1 MEKIITIIGG
11 GYVGL
16 VTAACLSHLNH
27 NTTVIEIFPEK
38 VAAINRAEPP
48 IYEDGLDTLLKTHI
62 FANLRATTQYTP
74 VQTSDVIFIA
84 VGTPPN
90 PDGSA
95 NLSYITAAAETIA
108 DELVKSHAEYPV
120 IVVKSTVPP
129 GTTKNLVEP
138 IIRRKNPD
146 LSFGICMNPE
156 FLREGRAVKDFLHPD
171 RIIVGSSDPK
181 TIRIMHE
188 LYTGIAAPII
198 DVDPTA
204 AEMIKYTSNALLA
217 TKISFANE
225 IGNLCKQ
232 LGVNVYEVMAGVGMD
247 SRVSPKFLNAGCGF
261 GGSCFP
267 KDVSALASIAR
278 EHGVTPTLLNAV
290 LAVNDSQPLRMVELL
305 ETRIGSLSGKRIA
318 VLGLAFKDN
327 TDDVRESRSIPVIEA
342 LRRKGAVPV
351 LFDPMAMAT
360 MKAVFPDEEYA
371 PSAAAALT
379 HADGCLVMTE
389 WPEFAKLS
397 SEFDAMR
404 ERVIIDGRHILTIDD
419 AEGICW

>member
-1 MEKIITIIGG
+1 MKLTIVGG

-16 VTAACLSHLNH
+16 VTAACLSHLNY

-62 FANLRATTQYTP
+62 SANLRATTQYTP

-95 NLSYITAAAETIA
+95 NLSYIIAAAEAIA
-108 DELVKSHAEYPV
+108 DELAKSHAEYPV

-129 GTTKNLVEP
+129 GTTKNVVEP

-156 FLREGRAVKDFLHPD
+156 FLREGRAVEDFLHPD

-181 TIRIMHE
+181 TIRVMHD

-351 LFDPMAMAT
+351 LFDPMAMDT

>member
-1 MEKIITIIGG
+1 MKLTIVGG

-16 VTAACLSHLNH
+16 VTAACLSHLNY

-62 FANLRATTQYTP
+62 SANLRATTQYTP

-90 PDGSA
+90 SDGSA
-95 NLSYITAAAETIA
+95 NLSYIIAAAEAIA
-108 DELVKSHAEYPV
+108 DELAKSHAEYPV

-129 GTTKNLVEP
+129 GTTKNVVEP

-156 FLREGRAVKDFLHPD
+156 FLREGRAVEDFLHPD
-171 RIIVGSSDPK
+171 RIVVGSSDPK
-181 TIRIMHE
+181 TIRIMHD

-305 ETRIGSLSGKRIA
+305 EMRLVSLSGKRIA

-351 LFDPMAMAT
+351 LFDPMAMDT

-371 PSAAAALT
+371 SSAAAALT

>member
-1 MEKIITIIGG
+1 MHITIIGG

-62 FANLRATTQYTP
+62 SANLRATTQYTP

-95 NLSYITAAAETIA
+95 NLSYITAAVEAIA
-108 DELVKSHAEYPV
+108 DELAKSHAEYPV

-129 GTTKNLVEP
+129 WTTKNVVEP

-156 FLREGRAVKDFLHPD
+156 FLREGRAVEDFLHPD

-181 TIRIMHE
+181 TIRIMHD

-305 ETRIGSLSGKRIA
+305 ETRIDSLSGKRIA

-351 LFDPMAMAT
+351 LFDPMAMDT

-379 HADGCLVMTE
+379 HANGCLVMTE

>member
-16 VTAACLSHLNH
+16 VTAACLSHLNY

-62 FANLRATTQYTP
+62 SANLRATTQYTP

-95 NLSYITAAAETIA
+95 NLSYIIAAAEAIA
-108 DELVKSHAEYPV
+108 DELAKSHAEYPV

-129 GTTKNLVEP
+129 GTTKNVVEP

-156 FLREGRAVKDFLHPD
+156 FLREGRAVEDFLHPD
-171 RIIVGSSDPK
+171 RIVVGSSDPK

-327 TDDVRESRSIPVIEA
+327 TDDVRESRSILVIEA

-351 LFDPMAMAT
+351 LFDPMAMDT

-397 SEFDAMR
+397 SEFDEMR

>member
-1 MEKIITIIGG
+1 MHITIIGG

-16 VTAACLSHLNH
+16 VTAACLSQLNH

-38 VAAINRAEPP
+38 VAAINHAEPP

-62 FANLRATTQYTP
+62 SANLRATTQYTP

-95 NLSYITAAAETIA
+95 NLSYITAAVEAIA
-108 DELVKSHAEYPV
+108 DELSKSHAEYPV

-129 GTTKNLVEP
+129 GTTKNVVEP

-156 FLREGRAVKDFLHPD
+156 FLREGRAVEDFLHPD
-171 RIIVGSSDPK
+171 RIVVGSSDPK
-181 TIRIMHE
+181 TIRIMHD

-225 IGNLCKQ
+225 IGNLCKL

-351 LFDPMAMAT
+351 LFDPMAMDT

>member
-1 MEKIITIIGG
+1 MNLTLIGG

-16 VTAACLSHLNH
+16 VTAACLSHLNY

-62 FANLRATTQYTP
+62 SANLRATTQYTP

-95 NLSYITAAAETIA
+95 NLSYIIAAAETIA
-108 DELVKSHAEYPV
+108 DELAKSHAEYPV

-129 GTTKNLVEP
+129 GTTKNVVEP

-351 LFDPMAMAT
+351 LFDPMAMDT

-371 PSAAAALT
+371 SSAAAALT

-389 WPEFAKLS
+389 WPEFAKLG

>member
-1 MEKIITIIGG
+1 MNLTLIGG

-16 VTAACLSHLNH
+16 VTAACLSHLNY

-62 FANLRATTQYTP
+62 SANLRATTQYTP

-95 NLSYITAAAETIA
+95 NLSYIIAATEAIA
-108 DELVKSHAEYPV
+108 DELAKSHAEYPV

-129 GTTKNLVEP
+129 GTTKNVVEP

-156 FLREGRAVKDFLHPD
+156 FLREGRAVEDFLHPD
-171 RIIVGSSDPK
+171 RIVVGSSDPK

-327 TDDVRESRSIPVIEA
+327 TDDVRESRSILVIEA

-351 LFDPMAMAT
+351 LFDPMAMDT

>member
-1 MEKIITIIGG
+1 MNLTLIGG

-16 VTAACLSHLNH
+16 VTAACLSHLNY

-62 FANLRATTQYTP
+62 SANLRATTQYTP

-95 NLSYITAAAETIA
+95 NLSYIIAAAEAIA
-108 DELVKSHAEYPV
+108 DELAKSHAEYPV

-129 GTTKNLVEP
+129 GTTKNVVEP

-156 FLREGRAVKDFLHPD
+156 FLREGRAVEDFLHPD
-171 RIIVGSSDPK
+171 RIVVGSSDPK

-351 LFDPMAMAT
+351 LFDPMAMDT

-371 PSAAAALT
+371 SSAAAALT

-389 WPEFAKLS
+389 WPEFAKLG

>member
-1 MEKIITIIGG
+1 MHITIIGG

-16 VTAACLSHLNH
+16 VTAACLSHLNY

-62 FANLRATTQYTP
+62 SANLRATTQYTP

-95 NLSYITAAAETIA
+95 NLSYIIAATEAIA
-108 DELVKSHAEYPV
+108 DELAKSHAEYPV

-129 GTTKNLVEP
+129 GTTKNVVEP
-138 IIRRKNPD
+138 VIRRKNPD

-156 FLREGRAVKDFLHPD
+156 FLREGRAVEDFLHPD
-171 RIIVGSSDPK
+171 RIVVGSSDPK
-181 TIRIMHE
+181 TIRIMYE

-351 LFDPMAMAT
+351 LFDPMAMDT

-371 PSAAAALT
+371 LSAAAALT

>member
-1 MEKIITIIGG
+1 
-11 GYVGL
+11 
-16 VTAACLSHLNH
+16 
-27 NTTVIEIFPEK
+27 NTTVIEIFSEK
-38 VAAINRAEPP
+38 VAAINRAESP
-48 IYEDGLDTLLKTHI
+48 IYEVGLDILLKTHI
-62 FANLRATTQYTP
+62 SANLRATTQYTP
-74 VQTSDVIFIA
+74 IQTSDVIFIA

-95 NLSYITAAAETIA
+95 NLSYITAAAEAIA
-108 DELVKSHAEYPV
+108 DELSKSHTEYPV

-156 FLREGRAVKDFLHPD
+156 FLREGRAVEDFLHPD
-171 RIIVGSSDPK
+171 RIVVGSSDPE

-188 LYTGIAAPII
+188 LYTGITAPII

-232 LGVNVYEVMAGVGMD
+232 LGINVYEVMTGVGMD

-267 KDVSALASIAR
+267 KDVSALASIAQ

-305 ETRIGSLSGKRIA
+305 ETRIGSLLGKRIA

-351 LFDPMAMAT
+351 LFDPMAMDT

-371 PSAAAALT
+371 PSAATALT

>member
-1 MEKIITIIGG
+1 MKLTIVGG

-38 VAAINRAEPP
+38 VAAINCAEPP

-232 LGVNVYEVMAGVGMD
+232 LGINVYEVMAGVGMD

>member
-16 VTAACLSHLNH
+16 VTAACLSHLNY

-62 FANLRATTQYTP
+62 SANLRATTQYTP

-95 NLSYITAAAETIA
+95 NLSYIIAAAEAIA
-108 DELVKSHAEYPV
+108 DELAKSHAEYPV

-129 GTTKNLVEP
+129 GTTKNVVEP

-156 FLREGRAVKDFLHPD
+156 FLREGRAVEDFLHPD
-171 RIIVGSSDPK
+171 RIVVGSSDPK

-351 LFDPMAMAT
+351 LFDPMAMDT

-371 PSAAAALT
+371 SSAAAALA

>member
-1 MEKIITIIGG
+1 MHITIIGG

-16 VTAACLSHLNH
+16 VTAACLSHLNY

-62 FANLRATTQYTP
+62 SANLRATTQYTP

-95 NLSYITAAAETIA
+95 NLSYIIAAAETIA
-108 DELVKSHAEYPV
+108 DELAKSHAEYPV

-129 GTTKNLVEP
+129 GTTKNVVEP

-351 LFDPMAMAT
+351 LFDPMAMDT

-371 PSAAAALT
+371 LSAAAALT

>member
-1 MEKIITIIGG
+1 MHITIVGG

-27 NTTVIEIFPEK
+27 NTTVIEIFSEK
-38 VAAINRAEPP
+38 VAAINRAESP
-48 IYEDGLDTLLKTHI
+48 IYEVGLDILLKTHI
-62 FANLRATTQYTP
+62 SANLRATTQYTP
-74 VQTSDVIFIA
+74 IQTSDVIFIA

-95 NLSYITAAAETIA
+95 NLSYITAAAEAIA
-108 DELVKSHAEYPV
+108 DELSKSHTEYPV

-156 FLREGRAVKDFLHPD
+156 FLREGRAVEDFLHPD
-171 RIIVGSSDPK
+171 RIVVGSSDPE

-188 LYTGIAAPII
+188 LYTGITAPII

-232 LGVNVYEVMAGVGMD
+232 LGINVYEVMTGVGMD

-267 KDVSALASIAR
+267 KDVSALASIAQ

-305 ETRIGSLSGKRIA
+305 ETRIGSLLGKRIA

-351 LFDPMAMAT
+351 LFDPMAMDT

-371 PSAAAALT
+371 PSAATALT

>member
-1 MEKIITIIGG
+1 MCSITIIGG

-27 NTTVIEIFPEK
+27 DTAVIEIFPEK
-38 VAAINRAEPP
+38 VAAINRAKPP

-62 FANLRATTQYTP
+62 SANLRATTQYTP
-74 VQTSDVIFIA
+74 IQTSEVIFIA

-95 NLSYITAAAETIA
+95 NLSYITAAAEAIA
-108 DELVKSHAEYPV
+108 DELAKSHAEYPV

-129 GTTKNLVEP
+129 GTTKNVVEP
-138 IIRRKNPD
+138 IIRRKNPN

-156 FLREGRAVKDFLHPD
+156 FLREGRAVEDFLHPD
-171 RIIVGSSDPK
+171 RIVIGSSDPK
-181 TIRIMHE
+181 TIQIMHE
-188 LYTGIAAPII
+188 LYTGIVAPII

-225 IGNLCKQ
+225 IGNICKQ
-232 LGVNVYEVMAGVGMD
+232 ISINVYEVMAGVGMD

-267 KDVSALASIAR
+267 KDVSALASIAE

-305 ETRIGSLSGKRIA
+305 EKRIVSLSGKRIA

-327 TDDVRESRSIPVIEA
+327 TDDVRESRSIPVIET
-342 LRRKGAVPV
+342 LRRKGAIPV
-351 LFDPMAMAT
+351 LFDPMAMDT

>member
-1 MEKIITIIGG
+1 MHITIIGG

-38 VAAINRAEPP
+38 VAAINRAESP

-62 FANLRATTQYTP
+62 SANLRATTQYTP

-95 NLSYITAAAETIA
+95 NLSYITAATEAIA
-108 DELVKSHAEYPV
+108 DELAKFHAEYPV

-156 FLREGRAVKDFLHPD
+156 FLREGRAVEDFLHPD
-171 RIIVGSSDPK
+171 RIVVGSSDPK
-181 TIRIMHE
+181 TIQIMHE

-232 LGVNVYEVMAGVGMD
+232 LGINVYEVMAGVGMD

-267 KDVSALASIAR
+267 KDVSALASIAQ
-278 EHGVTPTLLNAV
+278 EHGITPTLLNAV

-305 ETRIGSLSGKRIA
+305 EKRIGSLLGKRIA

-351 LFDPMAMAT
+351 LFDPMAMDT
-360 MKAVFPDEEYA
+360 MKAVFPDEEYVS
-371 PSAAAALT
+371 SAVAALT

>member
-1 MEKIITIIGG
+1 MHITIIGG

-62 FANLRATTQYTP
+62 SANLRATTQYTP
-74 VQTSDVIFIA
+74 VQASDVIFIA

-95 NLSYITAAAETIA
+95 NLSYITAAVEAIA
-108 DELVKSHAEYPV
+108 DELAKSHAEYPV

-138 IIRRKNPD
+138 IIQRKNPD

-156 FLREGRAVKDFLHPD
+156 FLREGRAVEDFLHPD
-171 RIIVGSSDPK
+171 RIVVGSSDPK

-267 KDVSALASIAR
+267 KDVLALASIAR

-351 LFDPMAMAT
+351 LFDPMAMDT

>member
-1 MEKIITIIGG
+1 MHITIIGG

-62 FANLRATTQYTP
+62 SANLRATTQYTP

-95 NLSYITAAAETIA
+95 NLSYIIAATEAIA
-108 DELVKSHAEYPV
+108 DELAKSHAEYPV

-129 GTTKNLVEP
+129 GTTKNVVEP

-156 FLREGRAVKDFLHPD
+156 FLREGRAVEDFLHPD
-171 RIIVGSSDPK
+171 RIVVGSSDPK
-181 TIRIMHE
+181 TIRIMYE

-351 LFDPMAMAT
+351 LFDPMAMDT

-371 PSAAAALT
+371 LSAAAALT

>member
-48 IYEDGLDTLLKTHI
+48 IYEDGLDALLKTHI
-62 FANLRATTQYTP
+62 SANLRATTQYTP

-108 DELVKSHAEYPV
+108 DELAESHAEYPV

-129 GTTKNLVEP
+129 GTTKNVVEP
-138 IIRRKNPD
+138 VIRRKNPD

-156 FLREGRAVKDFLHPD
+156 FLREGRAVEDFLHPD
-171 RIIVGSSDPK
+171 RIVVGSSDPK
-181 TIRIMHE
+181 TIRIMHD

-305 ETRIGSLSGKRIA
+305 ETRIGSLLGKRIA

-351 LFDPMAMAT
+351 LFDPMAMDT

>member
-1 MEKIITIIGG
+1 MKLTIVGG

-16 VTAACLSHLNH
+16 VTAACLSHLNY

-62 FANLRATTQYTP
+62 SANLRATTQYTP
-74 VQTSDVIFIA
+74 IQTSEVIFIA

-95 NLSYITAAAETIA
+95 NLSYITAAAEAIA
-108 DELVKSHAEYPV
+108 DELAKSHAEYPV

-129 GTTKNLVEP
+129 GTTKNVVEP

-156 FLREGRAVKDFLHPD
+156 FLREGRAVEDFLHPD
-171 RIIVGSSDPK
+171 RIVIGSSDPK
-181 TIRIMHE
+181 TIQIMHE
-188 LYTGIAAPII
+188 LYTGIVAPII

-305 ETRIGSLSGKRIA
+305 ETRIGSLLGKRIA

-351 LFDPMAMAT
+351 LFDPMAMDT

-371 PSAAAALT
+371 SSAAAALT

>member
-1 MEKIITIIGG
+1 MHITIVGG

-27 NTTVIEIFPEK
+27 NTTVIEIFSEK
-38 VAAINRAEPP
+38 VAAINRAESP
-48 IYEDGLDTLLKTHI
+48 IYEVGLDILLKTHI
-62 FANLRATTQYTP
+62 SANLRATTQYTP
-74 VQTSDVIFIA
+74 IQTSDVIFIA

-95 NLSYITAAAETIA
+95 NLSYITAAAEAIA
-108 DELVKSHAEYPV
+108 DELSKSHTEYPV

-156 FLREGRAVKDFLHPD
+156 SLREGRAVEDFLHPD
-171 RIIVGSSDPK
+171 RIVVGSSDPE

-188 LYTGIAAPII
+188 LYTGITAPII

-232 LGVNVYEVMAGVGMD
+232 LGINVYEVMTGVGMD

-267 KDVSALASIAR
+267 KDVSALASIAQ

-305 ETRIGSLSGKRIA
+305 ETRIGSLLGKRIA

-351 LFDPMAMAT
+351 LFDPMAMDT

-371 PSAAAALT
+371 PSAATALT

>member
-1 MEKIITIIGG
+1 MKLTIVGG

-16 VTAACLSHLNH
+16 VTAACLSHLNY

-62 FANLRATTQYTP
+62 SANLRATTQYTP

-95 NLSYITAAAETIA
+95 NLSYIIAAVEAIA
-108 DELVKSHAEYPV
+108 DELAKSHAEYPV

-129 GTTKNLVEP
+129 GTTKNVVEP

-156 FLREGRAVKDFLHPD
+156 FLREGRAVEDFLHPD
-171 RIIVGSSDPK
+171 RIVVGSSDPK

-305 ETRIGSLSGKRIA
+305 ETRIDSLSGKRIA

-351 LFDPMAMAT
+351 LFDPMAMDT

-389 WPEFAKLS
+389 WPGVCKAQF
-397 SEFDAMR
+397 
-404 ERVIIDGRHILTIDD
+404 
-419 AEGICW
+419 

>member
-1 MEKIITIIGG
+1 MHITIIGG

-16 VTAACLSHLNH
+16 VTAACLSHLNY

-62 FANLRATTQYTP
+62 SANLRATTQYTP

-95 NLSYITAAAETIA
+95 NLSYIIAAAETIA
-108 DELVKSHAEYPV
+108 DELAKSHAEYPV

-129 GTTKNLVEP
+129 GTTKNVVEP

-156 FLREGRAVKDFLHPD
+156 FLREGRAVEDFLHPD
-171 RIIVGSSDPK
+171 RIVVGSSDPK
-181 TIRIMHE
+181 TIRIMYE

-351 LFDPMAMAT
+351 LFDPMAMDT

-371 PSAAAALT
+371 LSAAAALT

>member
-1 MEKIITIIGG
+1 MFISIVGG

-62 FANLRATTQYTP
+62 SANLRATTQYAP

-95 NLSYITAAAETIA
+95 NLSYITAAVEAIA
-108 DELVKSHAEYPV
+108 DELAKSHAKYPV

-156 FLREGRAVKDFLHPD
+156 FLREGRAVEDFLHPD

-305 ETRIGSLSGKRIA
+305 ETRIDSLSGKRIA

-351 LFDPMAMAT
+351 LFDPMAMDT

>member
-16 VTAACLSHLNH
+16 VTAACLSHLNY

-62 FANLRATTQYTP
+62 SANLRATTQYTP

-95 NLSYITAAAETIA
+95 NLSYIIAAAEAIA
-108 DELVKSHAEYPV
+108 DELAKSHAEYPV

-129 GTTKNLVEP
+129 GTTKNVVEP

-156 FLREGRAVKDFLHPD
+156 FLREGRAVEDFLHPD
-171 RIIVGSSDPK
+171 RIVVGSSDPK

-327 TDDVRESRSIPVIEA
+327 TDDVRESRSILVIEA

-351 LFDPMAMAT
+351 LFDPMAMDT

>member
-1 MEKIITIIGG
+1 MHITIIGG

-16 VTAACLSHLNH
+16 VTAACLSQLNH

-38 VAAINRAEPP
+38 VAAINHAEPP

-62 FANLRATTQYTP
+62 SANLRATTQYTP

-95 NLSYITAAAETIA
+95 NLSYITAAVEAIA
-108 DELVKSHAEYPV
+108 DELSKSHAEYPV

-129 GTTKNLVEP
+129 GTTKNVVEP

-156 FLREGRAVKDFLHPD
+156 FLREGRAVEDFLHPD
-171 RIIVGSSDPK
+171 RIVVGSSDPK
-181 TIRIMHE
+181 TIRIMHD

-225 IGNLCKQ
+225 IGNLCKL

-305 ETRIGSLSGKRIA
+305 EKRIGSLSGKRIA

-327 TDDVRESRSIPVIEA
+327 TDDVRESRSIPVIEE

-351 LFDPMAMAT
+351 LFDPMAMDT

>member
-1 MEKIITIIGG
+1 
-11 GYVGL
+11 
-16 VTAACLSHLNH
+16 
-27 NTTVIEIFPEK
+27 
-38 VAAINRAEPP
+38 
-48 IYEDGLDTLLKTHI
+48 
-62 FANLRATTQYTP
+62 
-74 VQTSDVIFIA
+74 A
-84 VGTPPN
+84 V
-90 PDGSA
+90 
-95 NLSYITAAAETIA
+95 E
-108 DELVKSHAEYPV
+108 
-120 IVVKSTVPP
+120 
-129 GTTKNLVEP
+129 
-138 IIRRKNPD
+138 
-146 LSFGICMNPE
+146 
-156 FLREGRAVKDFLHPD
+156 DFLHPD

-267 KDVSALASIAR
+267 KDVLALASIAR

-305 ETRIGSLSGKRIA
+305 ETRLGSLSGKRIA

-351 LFDPMAMAT
+351 LFDPMAMDT

>member
-1 MEKIITIIGG
+1 MKLTIVGG

-16 VTAACLSHLNH
+16 VTAACLSHLNY

-62 FANLRATTQYTP
+62 SANLRATTQYTP

-95 NLSYITAAAETIA
+95 NLSYIIAAAEAIA
-108 DELVKSHAEYPV
+108 DELAKSHAEYPV

-129 GTTKNLVEP
+129 GTTKNVVEP

-146 LSFGICMNPE
+146 ISFGICMNPE
-156 FLREGRAVKDFLHPD
+156 FLREGRAVEDFLHPD

-267 KDVSALASIAR
+267 KDVLALASIAR

-305 ETRIGSLSGKRIA
+305 EMRLGSLSGKRIA

-351 LFDPMAMAT
+351 LFDPMAMDT

-371 PSAAAALT
+371 SSAAAALT

-389 WPEFAKLS
+389 WPEFAKLG

-419 AEGICW
+419 AEGVCW

>member
-1 MEKIITIIGG
+1 MFISVLGG

-38 VAAINRAEPP
+38 VAVINRAEPP

-62 FANLRATTQYTP
+62 SVNLRATTQYTP

-95 NLSYITAAAETIA
+95 NLSYIIAAAEAIA
-108 DELVKSHAEYPV
+108 DELAKSHVEYPV

-129 GTTKNLVEP
+129 GTTKNVVEP

-156 FLREGRAVKDFLHPD
+156 FLREGRAVEDFLHPD
-171 RIIVGSSDPK
+171 RIVVGSSDPK

-188 LYTGIAAPII
+188 LYTDIAAPII
-198 DVDPTA
+198 DVDPTS

-232 LGVNVYEVMAGVGMD
+232 LSVNVYEVMAGVGMD

-305 ETRIGSLSGKRIA
+305 EMRIGSLSGKRIA

-351 LFDPMAMAT
+351 LFDPMAMDT

-371 PSAAAALT
+371 SSAAAALT

-397 SEFDAMR
+397 SEFDEMR

>member
-1 MEKIITIIGG
+1 MHITIIGG

-16 VTAACLSHLNH
+16 VTAACLSQLNH

-38 VAAINRAEPP
+38 VAAINHAEPP

-62 FANLRATTQYTP
+62 SANLRATTQYTP

-95 NLSYITAAAETIA
+95 NLSYITAAVEAIA
-108 DELVKSHAEYPV
+108 DELSKSHAEYPV

-129 GTTKNLVEP
+129 GTTKNVVEP

-156 FLREGRAVKDFLHPD
+156 FLREGRAVEDFLHPD
-171 RIIVGSSDPK
+171 RIVVGSSDPK
-181 TIRIMHE
+181 TIRIMHD

-225 IGNLCKQ
+225 IGNLCKL

-305 ETRIGSLSGKRIA
+305 EKRIGSLSGKRIA

-351 LFDPMAMAT
+351 LFDPMAMDT

>member
-1 MEKIITIIGG
+1 MHITIIGG

-48 IYEDGLDTLLKTHI
+48 IYEDGLDVLLTTHI
-62 FANLRATTQYTP
+62 SANLQATTQYTP
-74 VQTSDVIFIA
+74 VQISDVIFIA

-108 DELVKSHAEYPV
+108 DELAKSHAEYPV

-129 GTTKNLVEP
+129 GTTKNVVEP

-156 FLREGRAVKDFLHPD
+156 FLREGRAVEDFLHPD
-171 RIIVGSSDPK
+171 RIVVGSSDPK
-181 TIRIMHE
+181 TIRIMHD

-305 ETRIGSLSGKRIA
+305 EMRIGSLSGKRIA

-351 LFDPMAMAT
+351 LFDPMAMDT

>member
-1 MEKIITIIGG
+1 MFISVLGG

-16 VTAACLSHLNH
+16 VTAACLSHLSH

-62 FANLRATTQYTP
+62 SANLRATTQYTP

-108 DELVKSHAEYPV
+108 DELAKSHAEYPV

-129 GTTKNLVEP
+129 GTTKNVVEP

-188 LYTGIAAPII
+188 LYTDIAAPII
-198 DVDPTA
+198 DVDPTS

-305 ETRIGSLSGKRIA
+305 EMRLGSLSGKRIA

-351 LFDPMAMAT
+351 LFDPMAMDT

-371 PSAAAALT
+371 SSAAAALT

>member
-38 VAAINRAEPP
+38 VAAINHAEPP

-62 FANLRATTQYTP
+62 SANLRATTQYTP

-95 NLSYITAAAETIA
+95 NLSYITAAVEAIA
-108 DELVKSHAEYPV
+108 DELAKSHAEYPV

-232 LGVNVYEVMAGVGMD
+232 LGINVYEVMAGVGMD

-305 ETRIGSLSGKRIA
+305 ETRLGSLSGKRIA

-351 LFDPMAMAT
+351 LFDPMAMDT

-371 PSAAAALT
+371 SSAAAALT

>member
-1 MEKIITIIGG
+1 MHISIIGG

-48 IYEDGLDTLLKTHI
+48 IYEDGLDVLLKTHI
-62 FANLRATTQYTP
+62 SANLRATTQYTP
-74 VQTSDVIFIA
+74 VQTSDVILIA

-108 DELVKSHAEYPV
+108 DELSKSHAEYPV

-129 GTTKNLVEP
+129 GTTKNVVEP

-156 FLREGRAVKDFLHPD
+156 FLREGRAVEDFLHPD
-171 RIIVGSSDPK
+171 RIVVGSSDPK
-181 TIRIMHE
+181 TIRIMHD

-305 ETRIGSLSGKRIA
+305 ETRIESLSGKRIA

>member
-1 MEKIITIIGG
+1 MFISVLGG

-16 VTAACLSHLNH
+16 VTAACLSQLNH

-38 VAAINRAEPP
+38 VAAINHAEPP

-62 FANLRATTQYTP
+62 SANLRATTQYTP

-95 NLSYITAAAETIA
+95 NLSYITAAVEAIA
-108 DELVKSHAEYPV
+108 DELAKSHAEYPV

-129 GTTKNLVEP
+129 GTTKNVVEP

-156 FLREGRAVKDFLHPD
+156 FLREGRAVEDFLHPD
-171 RIIVGSSDPK
+171 RIVVGSSDPK

-327 TDDVRESRSIPVIEA
+327 TDDVRESRSIPVIEE

-351 LFDPMAMAT
+351 LFDPMAMDT